1 MLVSAQC
8 LYVLS
13 DDNPP
18 VTSDIRA
25 NSSYTSCL
33 LAVAQ
38 EEASP
43 VSPRKGKEKD
53 MQEMVEERRVS
64 IRLLAVGKC
73 CDVMNRSGKLTDD
86 ILYLGILRNISP
98 VPAPSVAST
107 VDIDRSV
114 VLPLVTP
121 LLASTSL
128 TDASDKVVELVSQEV
143 RIFFPF

>member
-1 MLVSAQC
+1 MSVSAQC

-18 VTSDIRA
+18 VTNDIRA

-38 EEASP
+38 EEVSP

-64 IRLLAVGKC
+64 IRLLAVGEC
-73 CDVMNRSGKLTDD
+73 CDQTDGSGEFIDN
-86 ILYLGILRNISP
+86 IL
-98 VPAPSVAST
+98 
-107 VDIDRSV
+107 
-114 VLPLVTP
+114 
-121 LLASTSL
+121 
-128 TDASDKVVELVSQEV
+128 
-143 RIFFPF
+143 FFT

>member
-1 MLVSAQC
+1 MSLSAQC

-18 VTSDIRA
+18 VTNDIRA

-38 EEASP
+38 EETSP

-64 IRLLAVGKC
+64 IRLLAVGEC
-73 CDVMNRSGKLTDD
+73 CDEMNRGRELTDD
-86 ILYLGILRNISP
+86 ILYF
-98 VPAPSVAST
+98 T
-107 VDIDRSV
+107 
-114 VLPLVTP
+114 
-121 LLASTSL
+121 
-128 TDASDKVVELVSQEV
+128 
-143 RIFFPF
+143 